1 MVQCIK
7 QEVRWVQIQS
17 AFTLQRL
24 QDFKRVVLDV
34 KTVNILHYSRVKI
47 NLNYNTKQPQ
57 NRILS

>member
-17 AFTLQRL
+17 AFMLQRL

-34 KTVNILHYSRVKI
+34 KTVNMLHYSRVKI
-47 NLNYNTKQPQ
+47 NLNYNTKQP
-57 NRILS
+57 